1 MTLALIGGLALIAL
15 AVAAFLYSLPRGG
28 KTAPFVGTEWEGYA
42 VTTMIGGLGVG
53 FMLVLVGVTALAQ

>member
-1 MTLALIGGLALIAL
+1 MTLALIAGLALIAL

-42 VTTMIGGLGVG
+42 VTTMIGTAGIG
-53 FMLVLVGVTALAQ
+53 FILSLTSLIALVK